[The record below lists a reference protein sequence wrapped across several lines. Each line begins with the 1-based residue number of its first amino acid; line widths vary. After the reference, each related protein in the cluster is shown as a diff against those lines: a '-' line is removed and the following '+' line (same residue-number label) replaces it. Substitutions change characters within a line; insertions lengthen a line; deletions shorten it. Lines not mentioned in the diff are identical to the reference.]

1 MGTPRAEASAVQ
13 SFVFCIRADGSAFV
27 GDLGELCA
35 DWLCAMHRA
44 EEPTPGIWERV
55 PSELLP
61 DGAAIAYFNA
71 GAFFEDV
78 VRPSFSERPARMSN
92 AEGAVM
98 AMVQEFIDTGAHYD
112 ETLRAQFPLF
122 RGDPPPG
129 HPYPEAWANG
139 SPQSTGPAG
148 NARNDNETFFSGRG
162 RRLGD

>member
-1 MGTPRAEASAVQ
+1 M
-13 SFVFCIRADGSAFV
+13 

-98 AMVQEFIDTGAHYD
+98 AMVQEFIDTGAHND
-112 ETLRAQFPLF
+112 QTMRAQFPLF
-122 RGDPPPG
+122 RGAPPPG
-129 HPYPEAWANG
+129 HPYPEAWSDGAPRSNG
-139 SPQSTGPAG
+139 TPAPAHG
-148 NARNDNETFFSGRG
+148 GSAPFSGRG
-162 RRLGD
+162 RRLSD

>member
-1 MGTPRAEASAVQ
+1 MQ

-35 DWLCAMHRA
+35 GWLCAMHRA

-98 AMVQEFIDTGAHYD
+98 AMVQEFIDTGAQRRSARSSPCSAA
-112 ETLRAQFPLF
+112 TLRQ
-122 RGDPPPG
+122 GI
-129 HPYPEAWANG
+129 HT
-139 SPQSTGPAG
+139 Q
-148 NARNDNETFFSGRG
+148 
-162 RRLGD
+162 RLGPMAHSPMAPLETRAVITRPSSLDVGGVWAIENRT